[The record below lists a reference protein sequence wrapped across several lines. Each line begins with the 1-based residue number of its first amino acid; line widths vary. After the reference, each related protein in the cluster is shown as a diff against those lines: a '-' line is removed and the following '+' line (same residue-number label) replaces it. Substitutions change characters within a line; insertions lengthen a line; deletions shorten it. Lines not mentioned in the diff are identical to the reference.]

1 MKQKQTMRNGVLVK
15 SLALMAAAL
24 LALPSSGQGLV
35 DLTSPTGGTITYSAS
50 LSPYLGTKAFDDG
63 SLTDSNSRWLANK
76 STLPNSWVQFQFN
89 EGAKVVNAYRV
100 YGLTSYDYATRDPK
114 DFQLEG
120 SNDGTNWT
128 LLDSQSNQTSWGDH
142 EARFFEFTNRTPY
155 SYYKFTI
162 TANNGASDYTGV

>member
-1 MKQKQTMRNGVLVK
+1 MHQ
-15 SLALMAAAL
+15 SC
-24 LALPSSGQGLV
+24 
-35 DLTSPTGGTITYSAS
+35 
-50 LSPYLGTKAFDDG
+50 PYLGTKAFDDG
-63 SLTDSNSRWLANK
+63 SLTDFNSRWLANK

-114 DFQLEG
+114 DFQLDG